1 MKKEKQP
8 TPIVNV
14 GTSSLLII
22 FVILSLVVFAALSLS
37 GAKSDYDFSKNLA
50 DRKTAY
56 YSACNQ
62 AEQIAADIDQI
73 LAEGGD
79 LADYRDADLKIEGN
93 TVSYMIPISD
103 SQAVDVVLDIE
114 GSYYKVSKWQVV
126 STKEWEEDNSLN
138 LMNIE

>member
-56 YSACNQ
+56 YTASNQ
-62 AEQIAADIDQI
+62 AEEIAAQIDDYLAAGRSLSNFPDAELDIN
-73 LAEGGD
+73 
-79 LADYRDADLKIEGN
+79 GN
-93 TVSYMIPISD
+93 KVEYKVDISD
-103 SQAVDVVLDIE
+103 SQALDVVLDIT
-114 GSYYKVSKWQVV
+114 GNTYTVDKWQVI
-126 STKEWEEDNSLN
+126 STVEWKEDNSLN
-138 LMNIE
+138 LMDLE